1 MKKNLNL
8 KSFVAIFTAS
18 TLFACTQDSID
29 NLSVQTEEETEA
41 MNELPKRRTY
51 EEALAVAQD
60 AIGMLGESS
69 ATRSGK
75 HVRSISTMYS
85 MLSIVHQHAL
95 LKIFNQ

>member
-18 TLFACTQDSID
+18 TLFACTQDSSID

-51 EEALAVAQD
+51 RHGGYALSAVS
-60 AIGMLGESS
+60 E
-69 ATRSGK
+69 
-75 HVRSISTMYS
+75 
-85 MLSIVHQHAL
+85 HQGL
-95 LKIFNQ
+95 

>member
-8 KSFVAIFTAS
+8 KSFVTIFAAS

-60 AIGMLGESS
+60 
-69 ATRSGK
+69 
-75 HVRSISTMYS
+75 
-85 MLSIVHQHAL
+85 LSLIH
-95 LKIFNQ
+95 I